1 MSDNDENVLFEVEE
15 TIEESEPSSD
25 EETAPE
31 PEPEPEPE
39 PAPEPEPVQRT
50 KTGRIK
56 KKASPRTKERLRKQ
70 LAAGRAKS
78 LEIRRRNKK
87 LKEVSKRKKLDEEDQ
102 VLLEELQD
110 RKTNQELRDEIK
122 KLRESMKSNK
132 EPLSTI
138 KESEILPPK
147 PKNNTVA
154 KKKKNYRQLF
164 KGELKATYPT
174 ECYFL
179 IKNLKP
185 LNKYIVLIV
194 FKQ

>member
-15 TIEESEPSSD
+15 PIEESEPSSE

-31 PEPEPEPE
+31 PAPEPE
-39 PAPEPEPVQRT
+39 PEPEPVQRT

-102 VLLEELQD
+102 V
-110 RKTNQELRDEIK
+110 
-122 KLRESMKSNK
+122 
-132 EPLSTI
+132 
-138 KESEILPPK
+138 
-147 PKNNTVA
+147 
-154 KKKKNYRQLF
+154 
-164 KGELKATYPT
+164 
-174 ECYFL
+174 
-179 IKNLKP
+179 
-185 LNKYIVLIV
+185 
-194 FKQ
+194 

>member
-25 EETAPE
+25 EETA
-31 PEPEPEPE
+31 
-39 PAPEPEPVQRT
+39 
-50 KTGRIK
+50 RIK

-122 KLRESMKSNK
+122 KLRDSMKSNK
-132 EPLSTI
+132 EPLATI

-154 KKKKNYRQLF
+154 KKKEELPPVVQRRIKSHLPHGMLF
-164 KGELKATYPT
+164 
-174 ECYFL
+174 F
-179 IKNLKP
+179 
-185 LNKYIVLIV
+185 NKKL
-194 FKQ
+194 

>member
-15 TIEESEPSSD
+15 TIEESEPSSE

-31 PEPEPEPE
+31 PEPE
-39 PAPEPEPVQRT
+39 PEPEPVQRT

-87 LKEVSKRKKLDEEDQ
+87 LREVSKRKKLDEEDK

-132 EPLSTI
+132 EPVAI

-147 PKNNTVA
+147 PKNNTIAV
-154 KKKKNYRQLF
+154 KKEELPPVVQRRIKSHLPNGMLFFQKK
-164 KGELKATYPT
+164 
-174 ECYFL
+174 
-179 IKNLKP
+179 
-185 LNKYIVLIV
+185 
-194 FKQ
+194 

>member
-15 TIEESEPSSD
+15 TIEESEPSSE

-31 PEPEPEPE
+31 PE
-39 PAPEPEPVQRT
+39 PEPEPVQRT

-87 LKEVSKRKKLDEEDQ
+87 LREVSKRKKLDEEDK

-132 EPLSTI
+132 EPVAT

-147 PKNNTVA
+147 PKNNTIAV
-154 KKKKNYRQLF
+154 KKEELPPVVQRRIKSHLPNGMLFFQKK
-164 KGELKATYPT
+164 
-174 ECYFL
+174 
-179 IKNLKP
+179 
-185 LNKYIVLIV
+185 
-194 FKQ
+194 